1 MMNRVRIIVKI
12 ISAKVGKSLIIII
25 IIIIIRTFCDAIN
38 SPKPQ
43 TRGQ

>member
-25 IIIIIRTFCDAIN
+25 IIIIRTFCDAIN